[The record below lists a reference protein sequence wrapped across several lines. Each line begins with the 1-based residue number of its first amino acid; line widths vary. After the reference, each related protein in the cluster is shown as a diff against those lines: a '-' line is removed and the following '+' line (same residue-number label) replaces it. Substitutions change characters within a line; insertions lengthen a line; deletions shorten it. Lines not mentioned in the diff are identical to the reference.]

1 MAGNDAVADVCGRRD
16 VGQST
21 VSDQLVVLRLF
32 FCLFF
37 VIFWADSCAVVPSDF
52 CHASAFLR
60 RDFLL
65 SFLTA
70 CVSFDCLFGLY
81 RL

>member
-65 SFLTA
+65 RFLTA